1 MKGSSVTNTAGA
13 QWAPQG
19 APRSQHSSS
28 PGTHEQSR
36 SQRGSRPE
44 SLAQVGQ
51 QHLQDMDVLLS
62 QGRPPSPKSHTGH
75 GSYHSGT
82 GSAFIPQM
90 EEDVSN
96 NNRPSSTKLSRQVEL
111 QFVVQNLVMVWVGG
125 HTWEAQSDFF
135 VKSLVHSVKLPQILC
150 IPFTSRLQIFAWSET
165 SSWKQLLYSCVSC
178 AWHLLDSLEKTLF
191 LPNHNAIDGKELL
204 SITAH
209 SWAIH

>member
-19 APRSQHSSS
+19 APRPQHSSS

-62 QGRPPSPKSHTGH
+62 QERPPSPKSHTGH

-135 VKSLVHSVKLPQILC
+135 RQKFGAFSEIATDTLYPIHLKITNICLKWNILLKTASV
-150 IPFTSRLQIFAWSET
+150 
-165 SSWKQLLYSCVSC
+165 
-178 AWHLLDSLEKTLF
+178 
-191 LPNHNAIDGKELL
+191 
-204 SITAH
+204 
-209 SWAIH
+209 